1 MAIAIYGKSLTA
13 VYIVFWCL
21 LSTIRPRPVLHDE
34 IFQNLVIPVRTT
46 LLITHN
52 SDSRQ
57 IEYPARREKNF
68 WAWTAYPPFLE
79 HIVPLAFLIA

>member
-1 MAIAIYGKSLTA
+1 MAIAIYGKLLTA
-13 VYIVFWCL
+13 VDFVLRFL
-21 LSTIRPRPVLHDE
+21 LPPIRPHRVLHDE
-34 IFQNLVIPVRTT
+34 MFQNLVIPVRTT

-52 SDSRQ
+52 SDSRE